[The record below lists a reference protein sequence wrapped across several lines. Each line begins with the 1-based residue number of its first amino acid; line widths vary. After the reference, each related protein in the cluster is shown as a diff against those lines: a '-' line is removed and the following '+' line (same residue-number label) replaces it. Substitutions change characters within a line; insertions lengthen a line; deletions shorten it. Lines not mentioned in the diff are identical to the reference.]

1 MAGLTAWL
9 LRSSHDFS
17 GFRTALTN
25 LTAVRFFL
33 LGYYCGSVRFLAY
46 GSVRLVS
53 LGFQILR
60 FGSIRCFLVYVVSV
74 HFGTVVGS
82 VRNRF
87 LDVPTD

>member
-33 LGYYCGSVRFLAY
+33 LGYYCGSVR
-46 GSVRLVS
+46 
-53 LGFQILR
+53 
-60 FGSIRCFLVYVVSV
+60 CFLVYVVSV